1 MMRKFL
7 FLIILSLLFNLSEC
21 IGELIENSSI
31 SKLISMVRMEII
43 DKSLSG
49 LPRREEVNIF

>member
-1 MMRKFL
+1 MRKFL